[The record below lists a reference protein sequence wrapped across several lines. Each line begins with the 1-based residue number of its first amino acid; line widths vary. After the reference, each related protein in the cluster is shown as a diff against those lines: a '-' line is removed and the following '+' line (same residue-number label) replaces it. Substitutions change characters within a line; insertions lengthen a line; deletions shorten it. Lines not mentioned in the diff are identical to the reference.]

1 MISRLISAEIEA
13 TKKSV
18 LLLGPRQVGKST
30 LISRL
35 NPDLTINLADELT
48 FMLHSS
54 QPDELEKLIELQG
67 AKTIFIDEVQRLPR
81 ILNTVQALVDKN
93 KKLKFY
99 LTGSSARKLK
109 RGGANLLPGR
119 VVNFKMGPV
128 VAAEIDYSFSTTEV
142 LARGTLPEICFSK
155 KVRETER
162 LLLSYAANYLKEEIK
177 AEALTRNL
185 ESFAR
190 FLNEAVLSVAQFIDL
205 TKIAKKTKISR
216 HAVPRY
222 FEILEDTL
230 IGYRIHPFSPLVE
243 AQDLIRHPKFYLFDN
258 GVYNGMLGNFVPSQD
273 RLGVLAEQTVFSQL
287 LHSAS
292 AREQDIN
299 ISSFRTRRGLE
310 VDFIVQLARRTL
322 AIEVKNNDSLS
333 ADDCDGLLFFK
344 KSLSKPCDL
353 FIFHMG
359 QKERRI
365 GPVWA
370 LPWQQGLREVGL

>member
-1 MISRLISAEIEA
+1 M
-13 TKKSV
+13 
-18 LLLGPRQVGKST
+18 Q
-30 LISRL
+30 
-35 NPDLTINLADELT
+35 
-48 FMLHSS
+48 
-54 QPDELEKLIELQG
+54 
-67 AKTIFIDEVQRLPR
+67 
-81 ILNTVQALVDKN
+81 
-93 KKLKFY
+93 
-99 LTGSSARKLK
+99 
-109 RGGANLLPGR
+109 
-119 VVNFKMGPV
+119 
-128 VAAEIDYSFSTTEV
+128 
-142 LARGTLPEICFSK
+142 
-155 KVRETER
+155 
-162 LLLSYAANYLKEEIK
+162 
-177 AEALTRNL
+177 
-185 ESFAR
+185 
-190 FLNEAVLSVAQFIDL
+190 QFIDL

-344 KSLSKPCDL
+344 KSLSKPAHL
-353 FIFHMG
+353 LYFSYGTKRTTYWSSMG
-359 QKERRI
+359 PAMAAGAARSRPIVSAAPAVTPLTVCVDGI
-365 GPVWA
+365 G
-370 LPWQQGLREVGL
+370 